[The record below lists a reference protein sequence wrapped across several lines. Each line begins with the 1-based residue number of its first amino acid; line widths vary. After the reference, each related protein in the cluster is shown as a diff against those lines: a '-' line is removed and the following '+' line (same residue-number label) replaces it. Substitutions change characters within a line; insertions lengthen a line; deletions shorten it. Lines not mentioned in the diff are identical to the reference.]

1 MREKVHRDGLFGDCE
16 MKKRICF
23 LMHMDHEINSYL
35 DLVRGCE
42 IILYNYSQFLMKKG
56 YEPIW
61 VLLAKKDLK
70 IPRVF
75 HRIPLVRI
83 ERKFTSELNPINFV
97 TLFLKLVKTLKKR
110 NVEIVYTRVSSLG
123 LIAGFACKITGSRFI
138 FHVEDLEADLTKTLT
153 LENSFWVYLRVFL
166 LMLAQKG
173 AVSMA
178 TVVITVSKTFKN
190 FLVRN
195 WRIPSVKVIPLYE
208 GAERKPQLSSPSRNN
223 FPISIVYLGGISEYD
238 GLDVLLRAFQIV
250 VRKYENL
257 ELVIATFAGEDKIAS
272 SRKMCTYLGLDKN
285 VRFVSSI
292 TGQVARSL
300 VRNSN
305 IGVIPRRQTLS
316 TNLTTSSVIFLYFS
330 EGKPVVVPRLKAIS
344 ELVSEEASFYEPG
357 NFTSLADAL
366 IRLISDDRLREKLR
380 IYSLK
385 MRDDFSREKMCEK
398 LVNIIKSL

>member
-1 MREKVHRDGLFGDCE
+1 

-42 IILYNYSQFLMKKG
+42 IILHNYSQFLMKKG

-123 LIAGFACKITGSRFI
+123 FIAGFACKITGSRFI

-195 WRIPSVKVIPLYE
+195 WHIPNVKIVPLYE
-208 GAERKPQLSSPSRNN
+208 GAERKPQLSSPSKYD
-223 FPISIVYLGGISEYD
+223 FPISIVYLGGVSEYD

-250 VRKYENL
+250 VRKYENV
-257 ELVIATFAGEDKIAS
+257 ELVIATFAGEDKIAPF
-272 SRKMCTYLGLDKN
+272 RKMRTYLGLDKN

-305 IGVIPRRQTLS
+305 IGVIPRRKTLS

-366 IRLISDDRLREKLR
+366 IQLISDDRLREKLR
-380 IYSLK
+380 RYSLK

-398 LVNIIKSL
+398 LVNIIKSLPRR